1 MGMYTKTIRFQITVP
16 ASQPASSLL
25 VGSNAQVIENQLV
38 GALSEFVIPS
48 TETWVI
54 KDIYVTQ
61 SPAIDVIVRVKKNR
75 KYMLETPPV
84 SSLLVSNPSRP
95 KLPALLYESNTR
107 LSIEAINLAAG
118 GSSATT
124 VTVQADV
131 DIYTAD

>member
-1 MGMYTKTIRFQITVP
+1 MGMYTKSIKFQITIP
-16 ASQPASSLL
+16 ASQSANSLL
-25 VGSNAQVIENQLV
+25 VGANAQVIENPLS
-38 GALSEFVIPS
+38 GAVNEFTIPS

-61 SPAIDVIVRVKKNR
+61 SPVIDVQLKIKKNR

-95 KLPALLYESNTR
+95 RLPALLYEPNSR
-107 LSIEAINLAAG
+107 LSVEAINLSAG
-118 GSSATT
+118 QSTSQT

-131 DIYTAD
+131 DIYSPD

>member
-1 MGMYTKTIRFQITVP
+1 MGVYTKSIKFQITIP
-16 ASQPASSLL
+16 ASQSANSLL
-25 VGSNAQVIENQLV
+25 VGSNAQVIENPLV
-38 GALSEFVIPS
+38 GALNEFVIPS

-61 SPAIDVIVRVKKNR
+61 SPTVDVQLKIKKNR

-95 KLPALLYESNTR
+95 KLPALLYEPNSK
-107 LSIEAINLAAG
+107 LSVEAINLSAG
-118 GSSATT
+118 QSTSQT

-131 DIYTAD
+131 DIYTPD

>member
-1 MGMYTKTIRFQITVP
+1 MGMYTKTIKFQVTIP
-16 ASQPASSLL
+16 ASQPANSLL
-25 VGSNAQVIENQLV
+25 VGSNAQIIENPLV
-38 GALSEFVIPS
+38 GALNEFPIPS

-54 KDIYVTQ
+54 KDIYVAQ
-61 SPAIDVIVRVKKNR
+61 SPAIDVQIKIKKNR

-95 KLPALLYESNTR
+95 RLPALLYEPNAR

-118 GSSATT
+118 GTSATT

-131 DIYTAD
+131 DIYTPD